1 MIEIDYSTSTT
12 SATED
17 EKKLSNQREGR
28 KTFIRS
34 TLELGKKSYVL
45 GIEPKSV

>member
-1 MIEIDYSTSTT
+1 MIEIDYTTSTT

-34 TLELGKKSYVL
+34 TLELGSQNFRIKKVR
-45 GIEPKSV
+45 

>member
-1 MIEIDYSTSTT
+1 MVEIDYSTSTT

-17 EKKLSNQREGR
+17 EKKLSNQREGG

-34 TLELGKKSYVL
+34 ILELVKISALRKLVYVL
-45 GIEPKSV
+45 